1 MQQFLKLNQTHCA
14 STQLYRVWCADFH
27 TENTCIRTYQLQ
39 FAVCFLW
46 WLYDAMLA
54 SMNYIK
60 WRERAQSTAT
70 TQRRLCQQKCI
81 KQQQQPTTCKIVITT
96 RIYEL
101 TNNCNIHIGQPH
113 CNSQQFQPIPG
124 SAIKFTKRIYSQ
136 VWKRFVSMSKID
148 SSWPHYQPLAV
159 SSPSL
164 SLFLSPPSPLSISPF
179 HLAHAT
185 HCVSVYAIG
194 IAICCFIKAFCPVR
208 MATDFEV
215 FSCNILAFHK
225 FLQ

>member
-46 WLYDAMLA
+46 LLYDAMLA

-70 TQRRLCQQKCI
+70 IQRRLCQQKCI
-81 KQQQQPTTCKIVITT
+81 KQQQQQQPATCKIVITT

-113 CNSQQFQPIPG
+113 CNSQQFQRFRDPQ
-124 SAIKFTKRIYSQ
+124 SNSRYEFAVKFEN
-136 VWKRFVSMSKID
+136 D
-148 SSWPHYQPLAV
+148 SYQCQKLTLHDHTT
-159 SSPSL
+159 SHLQSPRHLSHSFSL
-164 SLFLSPPSPLSISPF
+164 PPSPLSISPF
-179 HLAHAT
+179 HLPFPSST
-185 HCVSVYAIG
+185 RNTLRLGVCNWHCNLLFYQGLRPS
-194 IAICCFIKAFCPVR
+194 
-208 MATDFEV
+208 TDG
-215 FSCNILAFHK
+215 N
-225 FLQ
+225 